1 MCVAGGNNMT
11 KKVPK
16 RIATTIINSLRGGV
30 VPRNG
35 TAYIAVGREA
45 EIKALL
51 RDAEIIEEG
60 GATFRFIVG
69 RYGSGK
75 SFLFQTIRS
84 YVMDKDFVV
93 IDADL
98 SPERRLTGNK
108 GQGLATYKEL
118 VKNMSTK
125 TKPDGGALS
134 LILERWLNNIKT
146 QVVQNQSLE
155 VGSDEFNKAV
165 EKEIYAVINKI
176 QDLVNGFDFAII
188 ITLYWK
194 ASRTDNE
201 ELKNNVVRWLRG
213 EYRLKTDVRRDL
225 GVSAIITDD
234 NWYDYIKLLSAFLV
248 RAGYKGMLMLI
259 DELVNIFRIPH
270 TVARQSNYEK
280 ILTMYNDTLQGKA
293 SYLGIILSGT
303 PQCVEDTRRGIFS
316 YDALKSRLESGKFT
330 DETTHDLLSPII
342 KLEPLS
348 QEELFVLIEK
358 LANIHADLYSYPLQ
372 ITEDDLIDFL
382 KMEFGRIGSGKN
394 ITPREVI
401 RDFIEILNIL
411 YQNPE
416 KTMKSIIGDDSVQLH
431 ENTVTDEELHTEF
444 VGFEL

>member
-1 MCVAGGNNMT
+1 MT

-35 TAYIAVGREA
+35 TGYIAVGREH

-51 RDAEIIEEG
+51 NDVEIIEDG

-93 IDADL
+93 VDADL

-125 TKPDGGALS
+125 TKPEGGALS
-134 LILERWLNNIKT
+134 LILERWINSIKT
-146 QVVQNQSLE
+146 QVVQNNSFE
-155 VGSDEFNKAV
+155 VGSNDFNKAV
-165 EKEIYAVINKI
+165 EKEIYVVINEI
-176 QDLVNGFDFAII
+176 QELVNGFDFANII
-188 ITLYWK
+188 SLYWK
-194 ASRTDNE
+194 ASRTGND
-201 ELKNNVVRWLRG
+201 ELKNNVLRWLRG
-213 EYRLKTDVRRDL
+213 EYRLASDVRKEL

-259 DELVNIFRIPH
+259 DELVNIYKIPH

-293 SYLGIILSGT
+293 SHLGIIMSGT
-303 PQCVEDTRRGIFS
+303 PQCVEDTRRGVFS
-316 YDALKSRLESGKFT
+316 YDALKSRLESGKFS
-330 DETTHDLLSPII
+330 DATTQDLLSPII
-342 KLEPLS
+342 KLEPLTH
-348 QEELFVLIEK
+348 EELFILIEK
-358 LANIHADLYSYPLQ
+358 LSIIHTDLYSYSAN
-372 ITEDDLIDFL
+372 ITEDEMISFL
-382 KMEFGRIGSGKN
+382 KMEFERIGSGLN

-416 KTMKSIIGDDSVQLH
+416 KTIEASIKGNSIALS
-431 ENTVTDEELHTEF
+431 ENTITDEEIHDEF

>member
-1 MCVAGGNNMT
+1 MM

-35 TAYIAVGREA
+35 TGYIAVGREA

-51 RDAEIIEEG
+51 NDVEIIEDG

-84 YVMDKDFVV
+84 YVMDKGFVV
-93 IDADL
+93 VDADL

-125 TKPDGGALS
+125 TKPEGGALS
-134 LILERWLNNIKT
+134 LVLERWINSIKT
-146 QVVQNQSLE
+146 QVVRNNSFE

-165 EKEIYAVINKI
+165 EQEIYVVIDEL
-176 QDLVNGFDFAII
+176 QELVNGFDFANII
-188 ITLYWK
+188 SLYWK
-194 ASRTDNE
+194 ASRSGDD
-201 ELKNNVVRWLRG
+201 ELKNNTLRWLRG
-213 EYRLKTDVRRDL
+213 EYRLKTDVRKEL
-225 GVSAIITDD
+225 GVSAIITDE

-259 DELVNIFRIPH
+259 DELVNIYKIPH

-293 SYLGIILSGT
+293 THLGIIMSGT
-303 PQCVEDTRRGIFS
+303 PQCVEDTRRGVFS
-316 YDALKSRLESGKFT
+316 YDALKSRLESGKFS
-330 DETTHDLLSPII
+330 DATTHDLLSPII
-342 KLEPLS
+342 KLEPLT

-358 LANIHADLYSYPLQ
+358 LSVIHADLYSYSAK
-372 ITEDDLIDFL
+372 ITEDDMIAFL
-382 KMEFGRIGSGKN
+382 KMEFERIGSGSN

-411 YQNPE
+411 YQNPD
-416 KTMKSIIGDDSVQLH
+416 KTITDIIGSNSVTLS
-431 ENTVTDEELHTEF
+431 ENTVTDEEIHQEF

>member
-1 MCVAGGNNMT
+1 MT

-35 TAYIAVGREA
+35 TGYIAVGREA

-51 RDAEIIEEG
+51 NDVEIIEDG

-84 YVMDKDFVV
+84 YVMDNNFVV
-93 IDADL
+93 VDADL

-125 TKPDGGALS
+125 TKPEGGALS
-134 LILERWLNNIKT
+134 LILERWINSIKT
-146 QVVQNQSLE
+146 QVVCNNSFE

-165 EKEIYAVINKI
+165 EKEIYVVIDEI
-176 QDLVNGFDFAII
+176 QELVNGFDFANII
-188 ITLYWK
+188 SLYWK
-194 ASRTDNE
+194 ASRTGND
-201 ELKNNVVRWLRG
+201 ELKNNTLRWLRG
-213 EYRLKTDVRRDL
+213 EYRLKTDVRREL

-259 DELVNIFRIPH
+259 DELVNIYKIPH

-293 SYLGIILSGT
+293 THIGILMSGT
-303 PQCVEDTRRGIFS
+303 PQCVEDPRRGVFS
-316 YDALKSRLESGKFT
+316 YDALKSRLESGKFS
-330 DETTHDLLSPII
+330 DASTHDLLSPII
-342 KLEPLS
+342 KLEPLT

-358 LANIHADLYSYPLQ
+358 LANIHADLYSYTAI
-372 ITEDDLIDFL
+372 ITEDDMISFL
-382 KMEFGRIGSGKN
+382 KMEFERIGSGSN

-416 KTMKSIIGDDSVQLH
+416 KTITDIIGSNSVTLS
-431 ENTVTDEELHTEF
+431 ENTVTEEEIHQDF

>member
-1 MCVAGGNNMT
+1 MT

-35 TAYIAVGREA
+35 TGYIAVGREH

-51 RDAEIIEEG
+51 NDVEIIEDG

-93 IDADL
+93 VDADL

-125 TKPDGGALS
+125 TKPEGGALS
-134 LILERWLNNIKT
+134 LILERWINSIKT
-146 QVVQNQSLE
+146 QVVQNNSFE

-165 EKEIYAVINKI
+165 EKEIYVVINEIKE
-176 QDLVNGFDFAII
+176 LVNGFDFANII
-188 ITLYWK
+188 SLYWK
-194 ASRTDNE
+194 ASHTGND
-201 ELKNNVVRWLRG
+201 ELKSNVLRWLRG
-213 EYRLKTDVRRDL
+213 EYRLKSDVRKEL

-259 DELVNIFRIPH
+259 DELVNIYKIPH

-293 SYLGIILSGT
+293 SHLGIIMSGT
-303 PQCVEDTRRGIFS
+303 PQCVEDTRRGVFS
-316 YDALKSRLESGKFT
+316 YDALKSRLESGKFS
-330 DETTHDLLSPII
+330 DATTQDLLSPII
-342 KLEPLS
+342 KLEPLTH
-348 QEELFVLIEK
+348 EELFILIEK
-358 LANIHADLYSYPLQ
+358 LSIIHADLYSYSVQ
-372 ITEDDLIDFL
+372 ITENEMISFL
-382 KMEFGRIGSGKN
+382 KMEFERIGSGLN

-416 KTMKSIIGDDSVQLH
+416 KTIEDIIRGNSMTLS
-431 ENTVTDEELHTEF
+431 ENTITDEEIHEEF

>member
-1 MCVAGGNNMT
+1 MT

-35 TAYIAVGREA
+35 TGYIAVGREH

-51 RDAEIIEEG
+51 NDVEIIEDG

-93 IDADL
+93 VDADL

-125 TKPDGGALS
+125 TKPEGGALS
-134 LILERWLNNIKT
+134 LILERWINAIKT
-146 QVVQNQSLE
+146 QVVQNNSFE
-155 VGSDEFNKAV
+155 VDSDEFNKAV
-165 EKEIYAVINKI
+165 EKEIYVVINEI
-176 QDLVNGFDFAII
+176 QELVNGFDFANII
-188 ITLYWK
+188 SLYWK
-194 ASRTDNE
+194 ASRTGND
-201 ELKNNVVRWLRG
+201 ELKNNVLRWLRG
-213 EYRLKTDVRRDL
+213 EYRLKSDVRKEL

-259 DELVNIFRIPH
+259 DELVNIYKIPH

-293 SYLGIILSGT
+293 SHLGIIMSGT
-303 PQCVEDTRRGIFS
+303 PQCVEDTRRGVFS
-316 YDALKSRLESGKFT
+316 YDALKSRLESGKFS
-330 DETTHDLLSPII
+330 DATTQDLLSPII
-342 KLEPLS
+342 KLEPLTH
-348 QEELFVLIEK
+348 EELFILIEK
-358 LANIHADLYSYPLQ
+358 LSNIHADLYSYSAN
-372 ITEDDLIDFL
+372 ITEDEMISFL
-382 KMEFGRIGSGKN
+382 KMEFERIGSGLN

-416 KTMKSIIGDDSVQLH
+416 KTIADIIKGNSIALS
-431 ENTVTDEELHTEF
+431 ENTITDEEIHDEF

>member
-1 MCVAGGNNMT
+1 MT

-35 TAYIAVGREA
+35 TGYIAVGREH

-51 RDAEIIEEG
+51 NDVEIIEDG

-84 YVMDKDFVV
+84 YVMDKGFVV
-93 IDADL
+93 VDADL

-125 TKPDGGALS
+125 TKPEGGALS
-134 LILERWLNNIKT
+134 LILERWINSIKT
-146 QVVQNQSLE
+146 QVVQNNSFE

-165 EKEIYAVINKI
+165 EKEIYVVINEI
-176 QDLVNGFDFAII
+176 QELVNGFDFANII
-188 ITLYWK
+188 SLYWK
-194 ASRTDNE
+194 ASRTGND
-201 ELKNNVVRWLRG
+201 ELKNNVLRWLRG
-213 EYRLKTDVRRDL
+213 EYRLKSDVRKEL

-259 DELVNIFRIPH
+259 DELVNIYKIPH

-293 SYLGIILSGT
+293 SHLGIIMSGT
-303 PQCVEDTRRGIFS
+303 PQCVEDTRRGVFS
-316 YDALKSRLESGKFT
+316 YDALKSRLESGKFS
-330 DETTHDLLSPII
+330 DETTQDLLSPII
-342 KLEPLS
+342 KLEPLTY
-348 QEELFVLIEK
+348 EELFILIEK
-358 LANIHADLYSYPLQ
+358 LSNIHADLYSYSAN
-372 ITEDDLIDFL
+372 ITEDEMISFL
-382 KMEFGRIGSGKN
+382 KMEFERIGSGLN

-416 KTMKSIIGDDSVQLH
+416 KTIEAIIKGNSIALS
-431 ENTVTDEELHTEF
+431 ENTITDEEIHDEF

>member
-1 MCVAGGNNMT
+1 MT

-35 TAYIAVGREA
+35 TGYIAVGREH

-51 RDAEIIEEG
+51 NDVEIIEDG

-93 IDADL
+93 VDADL

-125 TKPDGGALS
+125 TKPEGGALS
-134 LILERWLNNIKT
+134 LILERWINSIKT
-146 QVVQNQSLE
+146 QVVQNNSFE
-155 VGSDEFNKAV
+155 VGSNDFNKAV
-165 EKEIYAVINKI
+165 EKEIYVVINEI
-176 QDLVNGFDFAII
+176 QELVNGFDFANII
-188 ITLYWK
+188 SLYWK
-194 ASRTDNE
+194 ASRTGND
-201 ELKNNVVRWLRG
+201 ELKNNVLRWLRG
-213 EYRLKTDVRRDL
+213 EYRLKSDVRKEL

-259 DELVNIFRIPH
+259 DELVNIYKIPH

-293 SYLGIILSGT
+293 SHLGIIMSGT
-303 PQCVEDTRRGIFS
+303 PQCVEDTRRGVFS
-316 YDALKSRLESGKFT
+316 YDALKSRLESGKFS
-330 DETTHDLLSPII
+330 DATTQDLLSPII
-342 KLEPLS
+342 KLEPLTH
-348 QEELFVLIEK
+348 EELFILIEK
-358 LANIHADLYSYPLQ
+358 LSIIHADLYSYSVN
-372 ITEDDLIDFL
+372 ITEDEMISFL
-382 KMEFGRIGSGKN
+382 KMEFERIGSGLN

-416 KTMKSIIGDDSVQLH
+416 KTIEDIIKGNSIALS
-431 ENTVTDEELHTEF
+431 ENTITDEEIHDEF

>member
-1 MCVAGGNNMT
+1 MT

-35 TAYIAVGREA
+35 TGYIAVGREA

-51 RDAEIIEEG
+51 NDVEIIEDG

-93 IDADL
+93 VDADL

-125 TKPDGGALS
+125 TKPEGGALS
-134 LILERWLNNIKT
+134 LILERWINAIKT
-146 QVVQNQSLE
+146 QVVRNNSFE
-155 VGSDEFNKAV
+155 VGSDEFNKEV
-165 EKEIYAVINKI
+165 EKEIYVVINEI
-176 QDLVNGFDFAII
+176 QELVNGFDFANII
-188 ITLYWK
+188 SLYWK
-194 ASRTDNE
+194 ASRTGNDE
-201 ELKNNVVRWLRG
+201 QKNNVLRWLRG
-213 EYRLKTDVRRDL
+213 EYRLKTDVRSDL

-259 DELVNIFRIPH
+259 DELVNIYKIPH

-293 SYLGIILSGT
+293 SHLGIIMSGT

-316 YDALKSRLESGKFT
+316 YDALKSRLESGKFSDAAT
-330 DETTHDLLSPII
+330 QDLLSPII
-342 KLEPLS
+342 KLETLT

-358 LANIHADLYSYPLQ
+358 LANIHADLYSYTAD
-372 ITEDDLIDFL
+372 ITEDEMIAFL
-382 KMEFGRIGSGKN
+382 KMEFERIGSGSN

-416 KTMKSIIGDDSVQLH
+416 KTIENIIGENSVSLS
-431 ENTVTDEELHTEF
+431 ENTVTDEEIHQEF

>member
-1 MCVAGGNNMT
+1 MT

-35 TAYIAVGREA
+35 TGYIAVGRES

-51 RDAEIIEEG
+51 NDVEIIEDG

-93 IDADL
+93 VDADL
-98 SPERRLTGNK
+98 SPERRLTGNN

-118 VKNMSTK
+118 VKNISTK
-125 TKPDGGALS
+125 TKPEGGALS
-134 LILERWLNNIKT
+134 LILERWINAIKT
-146 QVVQNQSLE
+146 QVVRNNSFE

-165 EKEIYAVINKI
+165 EQEIYVVINEI
-176 QDLVNGFDFAII
+176 QELVNGFDFANII
-188 ITLYWK
+188 SLYWK
-194 ASRTDNE
+194 ASCTEND
-201 ELKNNVVRWLRG
+201 ELKNNVLRWLRG
-213 EYRLKTDVRRDL
+213 EYRLKSDVRREL
-225 GVSAIITDD
+225 GVTAIITDD

-259 DELVNIFRIPH
+259 DELVNIYKIPH

-293 SYLGIILSGT
+293 SHLGIIMSGT
-303 PQCVEDTRRGIFS
+303 PQCVEDTRRGVFS
-316 YDALKSRLESGKFT
+316 YDALKSRLESGKFS
-330 DETTHDLLSPII
+330 DATTHDLLSPII
-342 KLEPLS
+342 KLEPLT

-358 LANIHADLYSYPLQ
+358 LANIHADLYSYSAK
-372 ITEDDLIDFL
+372 ITEDEMISFL
-382 KMEFGRIGSGKN
+382 KMEFERIGSGSN

-416 KTMKSIIGDDSVQLH
+416 KSIEDIIGSSITLS
-431 ENTVTDEELHTEF
+431 ENTVTDEEIHQEF
-444 VGFEL
+444 IGFEL

>member
-1 MCVAGGNNMT
+1 MM

-35 TAYIAVGREA
+35 TGYIAVGREH

-51 RDAEIIEEG
+51 NDVEIIEDG

-84 YVMDKDFVV
+84 YVMDKGFVV
-93 IDADL
+93 VDADL

-125 TKPDGGALS
+125 TKPEGGALS
-134 LILERWLNNIKT
+134 LILERWINAIKT
-146 QVVQNQSLE
+146 QVVQNNSFE

-165 EKEIYAVINKI
+165 EKEIYVVINEI
-176 QDLVNGFDFAII
+176 QELVNGFDFANII
-188 ITLYWK
+188 SLYWK
-194 ASRTDNE
+194 ASRTGND
-201 ELKNNVVRWLRG
+201 ELKNNVLRWLRG
-213 EYRLKTDVRRDL
+213 EYRLKSDVRKEL

-259 DELVNIFRIPH
+259 DELVNIYKIPH

-293 SYLGIILSGT
+293 SHLGIIMSGT
-303 PQCVEDTRRGIFS
+303 PQCVEDTRRGVFS
-316 YDALKSRLESGKFT
+316 YDALKSRLESGKFS
-330 DETTHDLLSPII
+330 DATTQDLLSPII
-342 KLEPLS
+342 KLEPLTH
-348 QEELFVLIEK
+348 EELFILIEK
-358 LANIHADLYSYPLQ
+358 LSNIHADLYSYSAN
-372 ITEDDLIDFL
+372 ITEDEMISFL
-382 KMEFGRIGSGKN
+382 KMEFERIGSGLN

-416 KTMKSIIGDDSVQLH
+416 KTIEDIIKGNSIVLS
-431 ENTVTDEELHTEF
+431 ENTITDEEIHDEF

>member
-1 MCVAGGNNMT
+1 MT

-35 TAYIAVGREA
+35 TGYIAVGREH

-51 RDAEIIEEG
+51 NDVEIIEDG

-93 IDADL
+93 VDADL

-125 TKPDGGALS
+125 TKPEGGALS
-134 LILERWLNNIKT
+134 LILERWINSIKT
-146 QVVQNQSLE
+146 QVVQNNSFE
-155 VGSDEFNKAV
+155 VGSNDFNKAV
-165 EKEIYAVINKI
+165 EKEIYVVINEI
-176 QDLVNGFDFAII
+176 QELVNGFDFANII
-188 ITLYWK
+188 SLYWK
-194 ASRTDNE
+194 ASRTGND
-201 ELKNNVVRWLRG
+201 ELKNNVLRWLRG
-213 EYRLKTDVRRDL
+213 EYRLKSDVRKEL

-259 DELVNIFRIPH
+259 DELVNIYKIPH

-293 SYLGIILSGT
+293 SYLGIIMSGT
-303 PQCVEDTRRGIFS
+303 PQCVEDTRRGVFS
-316 YDALKSRLESGKFT
+316 YDALKSRLESGKFS
-330 DETTHDLLSPII
+330 DATTQDLLSPII
-342 KLEPLS
+342 KLEPLTH
-348 QEELFVLIEK
+348 EELFILIEK
-358 LANIHADLYSYPLQ
+358 LSIIHADLYSYSAN
-372 ITEDDLIDFL
+372 ITEDEMISFL
-382 KMEFGRIGSGKN
+382 KMEFERIGSGLN

-416 KTMKSIIGDDSVQLH
+416 KTIEDIIKGNSIALS
-431 ENTVTDEELHTEF
+431 ENTITDEEIHDEF

>member
-1 MCVAGGNNMT
+1 MT

-35 TAYIAVGREA
+35 TGYIAVGREH

-51 RDAEIIEEG
+51 NDVEIIEDG

-93 IDADL
+93 VDADL

-125 TKPDGGALS
+125 TKPEGGALS
-134 LILERWLNNIKT
+134 LILERWINSIKT
-146 QVVQNQSLE
+146 QVVQNNSFE
-155 VGSDEFNKAV
+155 VGSNDFNKAV
-165 EKEIYAVINKI
+165 EKEIYVVINEI
-176 QDLVNGFDFAII
+176 QELVNGFDFANII
-188 ITLYWK
+188 SLYWK
-194 ASRTDNE
+194 ASRTGND
-201 ELKNNVVRWLRG
+201 ELKNNVLRWLRG
-213 EYRLKTDVRRDL
+213 EYRLKSDVRKEL

-259 DELVNIFRIPH
+259 DELVNIYKIPH

-293 SYLGIILSGT
+293 SHLGIIMSGT
-303 PQCVEDTRRGIFS
+303 PQCVEDTRRGVFS
-316 YDALKSRLESGKFT
+316 YDALKSRLESGKFS
-330 DETTHDLLSPII
+330 DATTQDLLSPII
-342 KLEPLS
+342 KLEPLTH
-348 QEELFVLIEK
+348 EELFILIEK
-358 LANIHADLYSYPLQ
+358 LSIIHADLYSYSAN
-372 ITEDDLIDFL
+372 ITEDEMISFL
-382 KMEFGRIGSGKN
+382 KMEFERIGSGLN

-416 KTMKSIIGDDSVQLH
+416 KTIEAIIKGNSIALS
-431 ENTVTDEELHTEF
+431 ENTITDEEIHDEF

>member
-1 MCVAGGNNMT
+1 MT

-35 TAYIAVGREA
+35 TGYIAVGREH

-51 RDAEIIEEG
+51 NDVEIIEDG

-93 IDADL
+93 VDADL

-125 TKPDGGALS
+125 TKPEGGALS
-134 LILERWLNNIKT
+134 LILERWINSIKT
-146 QVVQNQSLE
+146 QVVQNNSFE
-155 VGSDEFNKAV
+155 VGSNDFNKAV
-165 EKEIYAVINKI
+165 EKEIYVVINEI
-176 QDLVNGFDFAII
+176 QELVNGFDFANII
-188 ITLYWK
+188 SLYWK
-194 ASRTDNE
+194 ASRTGND
-201 ELKNNVVRWLRG
+201 ELKNNVLRWLRG
-213 EYRLKTDVRRDL
+213 EYRLKSDVRKEL

-259 DELVNIFRIPH
+259 DELVNIYKIPH

-293 SYLGIILSGT
+293 SYLGIIMSGT
-303 PQCVEDTRRGIFS
+303 PQCVEDTRRGVFS
-316 YDALKSRLESGKFT
+316 YDALKSRLESGKFS
-330 DETTHDLLSPII
+330 DATTQDLLSPII
-342 KLEPLS
+342 KLEPLTH
-348 QEELFVLIEK
+348 EELFILIEK
-358 LANIHADLYSYPLQ
+358 LSIIHADLYSYSAN
-372 ITEDDLIDFL
+372 ITEDEMISFL
-382 KMEFGRIGSGKN
+382 KMEFERIGSGLN

-411 YQNPE
+411 YQNSE
-416 KTMKSIIGDDSVQLH
+416 KTIEDIIKGNSIALS
-431 ENTVTDEELHTEF
+431 ENTITDEEIHDEF

>member
-1 MCVAGGNNMT
+1 MM

-35 TAYIAVGREA
+35 TGYIAVGRDA

-51 RDAEIIEEG
+51 NDVEIIEDG

-69 RYGSGK
+69 HYGSGK

-84 YVMDKDFVV
+84 YVMDKGFVV
-93 IDADL
+93 VDADL

-125 TKPDGGALS
+125 TKPEGGALS
-134 LILERWLNNIKT
+134 LVLERWINSIKT
-146 QVVQNQSLE
+146 QVVRNNSFE

-165 EKEIYAVINKI
+165 EQEIYVVIDEL
-176 QDLVNGFDFAII
+176 QELVNGFDFANII
-188 ITLYWK
+188 SLYWK
-194 ASRTDNE
+194 ASRTGDD
-201 ELKNNVVRWLRG
+201 ELKNNTLRWLRG
-213 EYRLKTDVRRDL
+213 EYRLKTDVRKEL
-225 GVSAIITDD
+225 GVSAIITDE

-259 DELVNIFRIPH
+259 DELVNIYKIPH

-293 SYLGIILSGT
+293 THLGIIMSGT
-303 PQCVEDTRRGIFS
+303 QQCVEDTRRGVFS
-316 YDALKSRLESGKFT
+316 YDALKSRLDSGKFS
-330 DETTHDLLSPII
+330 DATTHDLLSPII
-342 KLEPLS
+342 KLEP
-348 QEELFVLIEK
+348 
-358 LANIHADLYSYPLQ
+358 
-372 ITEDDLIDFL
+372 
-382 KMEFGRIGSGKN
+382 
-394 ITPREVI
+394 
-401 RDFIEILNIL
+401 
-411 YQNPE
+411 
-416 KTMKSIIGDDSVQLH
+416 
-431 ENTVTDEELHTEF
+431 
-444 VGFEL
+444 

>member
-1 MCVAGGNNMT
+1 MT

-35 TAYIAVGREA
+35 TGYIAVGREH

-51 RDAEIIEEG
+51 NDVEIIEDG

-93 IDADL
+93 VDADL

-125 TKPDGGALS
+125 TKPEGGALS
-134 LILERWLNNIKT
+134 LILERWINSIKT
-146 QVVQNQSLE
+146 QVVQNNSFE
-155 VGSDEFNKAV
+155 VGSNDFNKAV
-165 EKEIYAVINKI
+165 EKEIYVVINEI
-176 QDLVNGFDFAII
+176 QELVNGFDFANII
-188 ITLYWK
+188 SLYWK
-194 ASRTDNE
+194 ASRTGND
-201 ELKNNVVRWLRG
+201 ELKNNVLRWLRG
-213 EYRLKTDVRRDL
+213 EYRLKSDVRKEL

-259 DELVNIFRIPH
+259 DELVNIYKIPH

-293 SYLGIILSGT
+293 SYLGIIMSGT
-303 PQCVEDTRRGIFS
+303 PQCVEDTRRGVFS
-316 YDALKSRLESGKFT
+316 YDALKSRLESGKFS
-330 DETTHDLLSPII
+330 DATTQDLLSPII
-342 KLEPLS
+342 KLEPLTH
-348 QEELFVLIEK
+348 EELFILIEK
-358 LANIHADLYSYPLQ
+358 LSIIHADLYSYSVN
-372 ITEDDLIDFL
+372 ITEDEMISFL
-382 KMEFGRIGSGKN
+382 KMEFERIGSGLN

-416 KTMKSIIGDDSVQLH
+416 KTIEDIIKGNSIALS
-431 ENTVTDEELHTEF
+431 ENTITDEEIHDEF

>member
-1 MCVAGGNNMT
+1 MT

-35 TAYIAVGREA
+35 TGYIAVGREH

-51 RDAEIIEEG
+51 NDVEIIEDG

-93 IDADL
+93 VDADL

-125 TKPDGGALS
+125 TKPEGGALS
-134 LILERWLNNIKT
+134 LILERWINSIKT
-146 QVVQNQSLE
+146 QVVQNNSFE

-165 EKEIYAVINKI
+165 EKEIYVVINEI
-176 QDLVNGFDFAII
+176 QELVNGFDFANII
-188 ITLYWK
+188 SLYWK
-194 ASRTDNE
+194 ASRTGND
-201 ELKNNVVRWLRG
+201 ELKNNVLRWLRG
-213 EYRLKTDVRRDL
+213 EYRLKSDVRKEL

-259 DELVNIFRIPH
+259 DELVNIYKIPH

-293 SYLGIILSGT
+293 SHLGIIMSGT
-303 PQCVEDTRRGIFS
+303 PQCVEDTRRGVFS
-316 YDALKSRLESGKFT
+316 YDALKSRLESGKFS
-330 DETTHDLLSPII
+330 DATTQDLLSPII
-342 KLEPLS
+342 KLEPLTH
-348 QEELFVLIEK
+348 EELFILIEK
-358 LANIHADLYSYPLQ
+358 LSIIHADLYSYSAN
-372 ITEDDLIDFL
+372 ITEDEMISFL
-382 KMEFGRIGSGKN
+382 KMEFERIGSGLN

-416 KTMKSIIGDDSVQLH
+416 KTIEDIIKGNSIALS
-431 ENTVTDEELHTEF
+431 ENTITDEEIHDEF

>member
-1 MCVAGGNNMT
+1 M

-35 TAYIAVGREA
+35 TGYIAVGREA

-51 RDAEIIEEG
+51 NDVEIIADG
-60 GATFRFIVG
+60 GATCRFIVG

-93 IDADL
+93 VDADL

-118 VKNMSTK
+118 IKNMSTK
-125 TKPDGGALS
+125 TKPEGGALS
-134 LILERWLNNIKT
+134 LILDRWINAIKT
-146 QVVQNQSLE
+146 QVVKYSDYE
-155 VGSDEFNKAV
+155 VGSEEFYKAV
-165 EKEIYAVINKI
+165 EKEIYIVINDI
-176 QDLVNGFDFAII
+176 QDLVNGFDFANVIS
-188 ITLYWK
+188 LYWK
-194 ASRTDNE
+194 ASRTGDD
-201 ELKNNVVRWLRG
+201 ELKSNVLRWLRG
-213 EYRLKTDVRRDL
+213 EYRLKTDVKRDL
-225 GVSAIITDD
+225 GISAIIADE
-234 NWYDYIKLLSAFLV
+234 NWYDYIKVLAAFLV

-259 DELVNIFRIPH
+259 DELVNIYKIPH

-293 SYLGIILSGT
+293 SHLGIIMSGT

-316 YDALKSRLESGKFT
+316 YDALKSRLESGKFS

-342 KLEPLS
+342 KLEPLTY
-348 QEELFVLIEK
+348 EELYVLIEK
-358 LANIHADLYSYPLQ
+358 LANIHADLYSY
-372 ITEDDLIDFL
+372 IMSVTEDDMVSFL
-382 KMEFGRIGSGKN
+382 KMEFERIGSGTN

-416 KTMKSIIGDDSVQLH
+416 KSIKDIVGSNSIALS
-431 ENTVTDEELHTEF
+431 ESAVTDEEIHREF

>member
-1 MCVAGGNNMT
+1 MT

-35 TAYIAVGREA
+35 TGYIAVGREH

-51 RDAEIIEEG
+51 NDVEIIEDG

-84 YVMDKDFVV
+84 YVMDKGFVV
-93 IDADL
+93 VDADL

-125 TKPDGGALS
+125 TKPEGGALS
-134 LILERWLNNIKT
+134 LILERWINSIKT
-146 QVVQNQSLE
+146 QVVQNNSFE
-155 VGSDEFNKAV
+155 VGSNDFNKAV
-165 EKEIYAVINKI
+165 EKEIYVVINEI
-176 QDLVNGFDFAII
+176 QELVNGFDFANII
-188 ITLYWK
+188 SLYWK
-194 ASRTDNE
+194 ASRTGND
-201 ELKNNVVRWLRG
+201 ELKNNVLRWLRG
-213 EYRLKTDVRRDL
+213 EYRLKSDVRKEL

-259 DELVNIFRIPH
+259 DELVNIYKIPH

-293 SYLGIILSGT
+293 SHLGIIMSGT
-303 PQCVEDTRRGIFS
+303 PQCVEDTRRGVFS
-316 YDALKSRLESGKFT
+316 YDALKSRLESGKFS
-330 DETTHDLLSPII
+330 DETTQDLLSPII
-342 KLEPLS
+342 KLEPLTY
-348 QEELFVLIEK
+348 EELFILIEK
-358 LANIHADLYSYPLQ
+358 LSNIHADLYSYSAN
-372 ITEDDLIDFL
+372 ITEDEMISFL
-382 KMEFGRIGSGKN
+382 KMEFERIGSGLN

-416 KTMKSIIGDDSVQLH
+416 KTIEAIIKGNSIALS
-431 ENTVTDEELHTEF
+431 ENTITDEEIHDEF

>member
-1 MCVAGGNNMT
+1 MT

-35 TAYIAVGREA
+35 TGYIAVGREH

-51 RDAEIIEEG
+51 NDVEIIEDG

-93 IDADL
+93 VDADL

-134 LILERWLNNIKT
+134 LILERWINSIKT
-146 QVVQNQSLE
+146 QVVQNNSFE
-155 VGSDEFNKAV
+155 VGSNDFNKAV
-165 EKEIYAVINKI
+165 EKEIYVVINEI
-176 QDLVNGFDFAII
+176 QELVNGFDFANII
-188 ITLYWK
+188 SLYWK
-194 ASRTDNE
+194 ASRTGND
-201 ELKNNVVRWLRG
+201 ELKNNVLRWLRG
-213 EYRLKTDVRRDL
+213 EYRLKSDVRKEL

-259 DELVNIFRIPH
+259 DELVNIYKIPH

-293 SYLGIILSGT
+293 SHLGIIMSGT
-303 PQCVEDTRRGIFS
+303 PQCVEDTRRGVFS
-316 YDALKSRLESGKFT
+316 YDALKSRLESGKFS
-330 DETTHDLLSPII
+330 DATTQDLLSPII
-342 KLEPLS
+342 KLEPLTH
-348 QEELFVLIEK
+348 EELFILIEK
-358 LANIHADLYSYPLQ
+358 LSIIHADLYSYSAN
-372 ITEDDLIDFL
+372 ITEDEMISFL
-382 KMEFGRIGSGKN
+382 KMEFERIGSGLN

-416 KTMKSIIGDDSVQLH
+416 KTIEAIIKGNSIALS
-431 ENTVTDEELHTEF
+431 ENTITDEEIHDEF

>member
-1 MCVAGGNNMT
+1 MT

-35 TAYIAVGREA
+35 TGYIAVGREH

-51 RDAEIIEEG
+51 NDVEIIEDG

-84 YVMDKDFVV
+84 YVMDKGFVV
-93 IDADL
+93 VDADL

-125 TKPDGGALS
+125 TKPEGGALS
-134 LILERWLNNIKT
+134 LILERWINSIKT
-146 QVVQNQSLE
+146 QVVQNNSFE

-165 EKEIYAVINKI
+165 EKEIYVVINEI
-176 QDLVNGFDFAII
+176 QELVNGFDFANII
-188 ITLYWK
+188 SLYWK
-194 ASRTDNE
+194 ASRTGND
-201 ELKNNVVRWLRG
+201 ELKNNVLRWLRG
-213 EYRLKTDVRRDL
+213 EYRLKSDVRKEL

-259 DELVNIFRIPH
+259 DELVNIYKIPH

-293 SYLGIILSGT
+293 SHLGIIMSGT
-303 PQCVEDTRRGIFS
+303 PQCVEDTRRGVFS
-316 YDALKSRLESGKFT
+316 YDALKSRLESGKFS
-330 DETTHDLLSPII
+330 DATTQDLLSPII
-342 KLEPLS
+342 KLEPLTH
-348 QEELFVLIEK
+348 EELFILIEK
-358 LANIHADLYSYPLQ
+358 LSIIHADLYSYSAN
-372 ITEDDLIDFL
+372 ITEDEMISFL
-382 KMEFGRIGSGKN
+382 KMEFERIGSGLN

-416 KTMKSIIGDDSVQLH
+416 KTIEDIIKGNSIALS
-431 ENTVTDEELHTEF
+431 ENTITDEEIHDEF

>member
-1 MCVAGGNNMT
+1 MT

-35 TAYIAVGREA
+35 TGYIAVGREH

-51 RDAEIIEEG
+51 NDVEIIEDG

-93 IDADL
+93 VDADL

-125 TKPDGGALS
+125 TKPEGGALS
-134 LILERWLNNIKT
+134 LILERWINSIKT
-146 QVVQNQSLE
+146 QVVQNNSFE
-155 VGSDEFNKAV
+155 VGSNDFNKAV
-165 EKEIYAVINKI
+165 EKEIYVVINEI
-176 QDLVNGFDFAII
+176 QELVNGFDFANII
-188 ITLYWK
+188 SLYWK
-194 ASRTDNE
+194 ASRTGND
-201 ELKNNVVRWLRG
+201 ELKNNVLRWLRG
-213 EYRLKTDVRRDL
+213 EYRLKSDVRKEL

-259 DELVNIFRIPH
+259 DELVNIYKIPH

-293 SYLGIILSGT
+293 SHLGIIMSGT
-303 PQCVEDTRRGIFS
+303 PQCVEDTRRGVFS
-316 YDALKSRLESGKFT
+316 YDALKSRLESGKFS
-330 DETTHDLLSPII
+330 DATTQDLLSPII
-342 KLEPLS
+342 KLEPLTH
-348 QEELFVLIEK
+348 EELFILIEK
-358 LANIHADLYSYPLQ
+358 LSIIHADLYSYSAN
-372 ITEDDLIDFL
+372 ITEDEMISFL
-382 KMEFGRIGSGKN
+382 KMEFERIGSGLN

-416 KTMKSIIGDDSVQLH
+416 KTIEDIIKGNSIALS
-431 ENTVTDEELHTEF
+431 ENTITDEEIHDEF

>member
-1 MCVAGGNNMT
+1 MT

-35 TAYIAVGREA
+35 TGYIAVGREH

-51 RDAEIIEEG
+51 NDVEIIEDG

-75 SFLFQTIRS
+75 SLLFQTIRS

-93 IDADL
+93 VDADL

-125 TKPDGGALS
+125 TKPEGGALS
-134 LILERWLNNIKT
+134 LILERWINSIKT
-146 QVVQNQSLE
+146 QVVQNNSFE

-165 EKEIYAVINKI
+165 EKEIYVVINEI
-176 QDLVNGFDFAII
+176 QELVNGFDFANII
-188 ITLYWK
+188 SLYWK
-194 ASRTDNE
+194 ASRTGND
-201 ELKNNVVRWLRG
+201 ELKNNVLRWLRG
-213 EYRLKTDVRRDL
+213 EYRLKSDVLKEL

-259 DELVNIFRIPH
+259 DELVNIYKIPH

-293 SYLGIILSGT
+293 SHLGIIMSGT
-303 PQCVEDTRRGIFS
+303 PQCVEDTRRGVFS
-316 YDALKSRLESGKFT
+316 YDALKSRLESGKFS
-330 DETTHDLLSPII
+330 DATTQDLLSPII
-342 KLEPLS
+342 KLEPLTH
-348 QEELFVLIEK
+348 EELFILIEK
-358 LANIHADLYSYPLQ
+358 LSIIHADLYSYSAN
-372 ITEDDLIDFL
+372 ITEDEMISFL
-382 KMEFGRIGSGKN
+382 KMEFERIGSGLN

-416 KTMKSIIGDDSVQLH
+416 KTIEAIIKGNSIALS
-431 ENTVTDEELHTEF
+431 ENTITDEEIHDEF